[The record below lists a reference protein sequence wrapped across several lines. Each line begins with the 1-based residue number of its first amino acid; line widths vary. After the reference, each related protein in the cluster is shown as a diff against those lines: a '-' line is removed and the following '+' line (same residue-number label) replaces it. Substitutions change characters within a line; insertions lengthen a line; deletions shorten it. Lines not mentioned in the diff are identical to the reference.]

1 MANLKEVRGRI
12 SSVKSTQQI
21 TKAMKMVA
29 AAKLTKA
36 QQRILQIR
44 PYSEKLEE
52 VLTNVTASS
61 SEELLSIP
69 FSKIRPVESVLIIP
83 ISSDRGLCGAFNS
96 NINKATISLMEDP
109 ELKGADVTLM
119 PLGKKVR
126 DFFVRRDY
134 NVLEDFYTIFENLEF
149 DQALPAINYAL
160 DGFLKADY
168 DKVYLVYNEFKNA
181 AVQIVRKEQFLPILP
196 LDPDES
202 DTVSGVDYIF
212 EPDSQY
218 IAKELIPFS
227 LRIQL
232 YKALLDSFASE
243 QGARMTAMN
252 QATDNATELLNDLQ
266 LIYNRSR
273 QAAITTEILEIVGG
287 AEALAAEG

>member
-29 AAKLTKA
+29 AAKLRKA